1 MLQKTKNNILL
12 GISLVMLII
21 NLFLIFGVGVFDRFV
36 YVIFFY
42 HVSSAWLSYL
52 SFAVSF
58 ISHIIY
64 LRTKNSKWIN
74 LGKNSIM
81 IGVVFAAVT
90 LITGSLW
97 YNATTG
103 NYNNIFWQ
111 WSDARQT
118 TTLVLFLSYVSYLI
132 FRNLIEVKNKR
143 DELSGILGIILFPT
157 IPLSYISVLLFN
169 SLHPLINPNPGESGY
184 IYWDPIKLFI
194 LLFNLTAMTIFFIYL
209 NREMKMLDASKEEL
223 SRIIQIKVKE
233 AP

>member
-12 GISLVMLII
+12 GISLSMLII
-21 NLFLIFGVGVFDRFV
+21 NLVLIFVVGTFDRFV

-52 SFAVSF
+52 SFGVSF

-64 LRTKNSKWIN
+64 LRTKKSKWIN
-74 LGKNSIM
+74 LGKNSII

-132 FRNLIEVKNKR
+132 FRNLIEDKSKR
-143 DELSGILGIILFPT
+143 DELCGILGIILFP
-157 IPLSYISVLLFN
+157 
-169 SLHPLINPNPGESGY
+169 
-184 IYWDPIKLFI
+184 
-194 LLFNLTAMTIFFIYL
+194 
-209 NREMKMLDASKEEL
+209 
-223 SRIIQIKVKE
+223 
-233 AP
+233 